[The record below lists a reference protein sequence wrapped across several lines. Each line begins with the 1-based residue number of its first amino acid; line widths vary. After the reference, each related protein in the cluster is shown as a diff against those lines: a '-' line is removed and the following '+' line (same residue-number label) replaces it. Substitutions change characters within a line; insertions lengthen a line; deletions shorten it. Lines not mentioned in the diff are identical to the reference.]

1 MAWGA
6 AAVLRDRNARLCLGG
21 VVVSG
26 FGTSALWL
34 VAGIWVKDLTGSDA
48 LAALTAFAM
57 WAPMLIAPLLGAIAD
72 RVRRRPLLIAL
83 DLASA
88 ALLLPLLLVDS
99 ADRIWLLFAVLVL
112 YGVCGVIH
120 DAAETALVPSVVGDR
135 LLGDFNGLRLTA
147 NEGTKLLAPLAAA
160 GLFAAYGGAPVVLAD
175 IATFLAAAWLFLL
188 LRIRE
193 PAPSQT
199 RARGGTA
206 EGLRAIRSSP
216 AVRPLILAGS
226 VTMLLAGINGALIYA
241 VADSVLDRSPAFV
254 GVLYAAQGAG
264 SVLTGLLTG
273 PLLRRIPEHLFAAAG
288 TALFA
293 LGAAARALPSDAVA
307 LAASTAVGLGLP
319 CVLVAA
325 MTAVQRHAPERSL
338 GRTAATAS
346 TLLYAPNAVALALG
360 AGLITV
366 LDVRTILPAV
376 GAAGLITALLLARPP
391 ARTPARDTGSP
402 RPGASR
408 CAPGE

>member
-1 MAWGA
+1 MVWGA

-48 LAALTAFAM
+48 LAALTAFTM
-57 WAPMLIAPLLGAIAD
+57 WAPMLIAPLLGAVAD

-99 ADRIWLLFAVLVL
+99 ADRIWLLFTVLVL

-147 NEGTKLLAPLAAA
+147 NEGTKLLAPLLAA

-193 PAPSQT
+193 PGPA

-206 EGLRAIRSSP
+206 EGLRVIRRSP

-226 VTMLLAGINGALIYA
+226 VTMLLAGVNGALIHS

-293 LGAAARALPSDAVA
+293 IGAGARSLPSDAVA

-325 MTAVQRHAPERSL
+325 MTAVQRHTPERSL

-366 LDVRTILPAV
+366 LDVRTILPVV
-376 GAAGLITALLLARPP
+376 GVAGLITALLLAR
-391 ARTPARDTGSP
+391 TPARRPDRGTGTP
-402 RPGASR
+402 RPVTSR